1 MKSGK
6 IFAATA
12 LVLSA
17 TPLARAQDAALTIGT
32 GYSFLRADEL
42 VFENGDRL
50 SHLIWH
56 SDAPIVTV
64 QGTVD
69 FGNDW
74 SLNIN
79 TRTAAFGSSRMQ
91 DFDWLLPHR
100 RTFDFADWTHRSTH
114 PDTLLHHYFAGDIS
128 LGKDVSLWRTP
139 VNLHAGLTYTT
150 VSWRA
155 NDGSA
160 IYSDNAFRDTIV
172 APIPGRPSISFA
184 QKLPGI
190 FAGLEATQMAGR
202 WELEGRFRAGVT
214 LRPSDVDHHWRRDL
228 KFDDQYSMQPFVTAR
243 VRANYQ
249 LSGAT
254 SLFVGADYDHYFKAR
269 GDSTM
274 TVNSTGAPLNFF
286 KDGVGT
292 ALRSL
297 TISTGFKVAF

>member
-1 MKSGK
+1 MKSCK
-6 IFAATA
+6 ILAAAALTLFATSFAQ
-12 LVLSA
+12 
-17 TPLARAQDAALTIGT
+17 AQDATLTLGT

-42 VFENGDRL
+42 VYENRDRI

-56 SDAPIVTV
+56 ADAPTLTV

-74 SLNIN
+74 FLTVN

-100 RTFDFADWTHRSTH
+100 KTFNFDDWTHRSTH

-128 LGKDVSLWRTP
+128 LGKDVSVWRTP
-139 VNLHAGLTYTT
+139 VNLHAGVSYTT
-150 VSWRA
+150 VSWRS
-155 NDGSA
+155 NDGPA
-160 IYSDNAFRDTIV
+160 VYSEGAFRDTITTPV
-172 APIPGRPSISFA
+172 TERPSISFA
-184 QKLPGI
+184 QKLPGV
-190 FAGLEATQMAGR
+190 FAGLAIARATGR
-202 WELEGRFRAGVT
+202 WELEGRFRAGLT

-254 SLFVGADYDHYFKAR
+254 SLFVGADYDHYFEAR

-274 TVNSTGAPLNFF
+274 TVNSTGLPLGFF

-297 TISTGFKVAF
+297 TISTGLKIAF